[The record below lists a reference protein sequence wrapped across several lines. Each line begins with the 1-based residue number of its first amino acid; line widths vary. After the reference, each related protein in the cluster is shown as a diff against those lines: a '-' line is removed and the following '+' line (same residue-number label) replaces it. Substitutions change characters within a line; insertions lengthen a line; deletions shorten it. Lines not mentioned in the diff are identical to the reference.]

1 MDLRRRMV
9 AAMARRRAAG
19 TVGVVA
25 DGEVEV
31 ELGEA
36 TAAVEEVA
44 TEEAEEAAEAVSLL
58 RNPVCRWSCAL
69 DRGLSWGMLF
79 GCWSLRRTLR
89 AGLCMHDRSMHSKI

>member
-1 MDLRRRMV
+1 MDLHRRMV

-19 TVGVVA
+19 SVGVVA
-25 DGEVEV
+25 DGEV

-44 TEEAEEAAEAVSLL
+44 TEEAEEVAEAVSLL
-58 RNPVCRWSCAL
+58 RSPVCRWSCAL
-69 DRGLSWGMLF
+69 DRGFSWGMLF